1 MNRQI
6 FREEYLTRHYNS
18 EQSQILLLH
27 GFSHRIIITSC
38 LFIILSILT
47 LLTFGTYTKK
57 SYLEGVI
64 MPSTGLIAVKA
75 SQDGIV
81 EQVFTQEGQQVDRS
95 IGLLEINSEIFDSNG
110 QSIHQSLKRSLQQQY
125 DSILSQQRYEKLMSQ
140 ARTDELKSKI
150 ERLKLEIQSA
160 QQSLRLAKERT
171 ALKNESNESYRK
183 LLESKYISD
192 LTFKDYL
199 SSLVALKAD
208 EESKIMLIQQLERE
222 LVGAQYQFDYMQ
234 QEGKV
239 RDVELARQLD
249 GIVQQQIEL
258 TATTEAVIYAPVS
271 GEVSALRIENGQA
284 VSRGEVLLNIIPE
297 TTELQ
302 VELYAPSRAV
312 GFLQTGQSVGL
323 RIDAYPFEKFG
334 IQTGTIK
341 RVTKSTL
348 SPTEIKSKDQTIR
361 SDAETLYRV
370 IVALNKPTITVYG
383 REEPLKVGMKVSAD
397 VYVET
402 RQLYEWLLGPITRLK
417 G

>member
-1 MNRQI
+1 
-6 FREEYLTRHYNS
+6 
-18 EQSQILLLH
+18 
-27 GFSHRIIITSC
+27 
-38 LFIILSILT
+38 
-47 LLTFGTYTKK
+47 
-57 SYLEGVI
+57 
-64 MPSTGLIAVKA
+64 
-75 SQDGIV
+75 
-81 EQVFTQEGQQVDRS
+81 
-95 IGLLEINSEIFDSNG
+95 
-110 QSIHQSLKRSLQQQY
+110 
-125 DSILSQQRYEKLMSQ
+125 
-140 ARTDELKSKI
+140 
-150 ERLKLEIQSA
+150 
-160 QQSLRLAKERT
+160 
-171 ALKNESNESYRK
+171 
-183 LLESKYISD
+183 
-192 LTFKDYL
+192 
-199 SSLVALKAD
+199 
-208 EESKIMLIQQLERE
+208 
-222 LVGAQYQFDYMQ
+222 
-234 QEGKV
+234 
-239 RDVELARQLD
+239 
-249 GIVQQQIEL
+249 
-258 TATTEAVIYAPVS
+258 
-271 GEVSALRIENGQA
+271 ALRIENGQA

>member
-27 GFSHRIIITSC
+27 GFSHRIIIASC

-47 LLTFGTYTKK
+47 LLIFGTYTQK

-95 IGLLEINSEIFDSNG
+95 IGLLEINSEVFDSNG

-222 LVGAQYQFDYMQ
+222 LVGAQYQFDYMH

-334 IQTGTIK
+334 IQPGTIK

-361 SDAETLYRV
+361 SDTETLYRV

-402 RQLYEWLLGPITRLK
+402 RQLYEWLLGPITRLR